1 CKKAYEFSNVPF
13 KICHKP
19 TREKSPVGKIQPA
32 LYQTEDVTCTNS
44 RETLG
49 TPCGKLLFTL
59 KYDRDVEGL
68 IVRVSRVNSLT
79 KFSTVFYSNHPIP
92 NLVHQ
97 RTKEKR
103 VSYREV
109 LFLKVPLTQNS
120 NVSPEDS
127 HTEQYCSSGDSHTEQ
142 YCFSR
147 GLSHRTEMKDLGEIM
162 LALCYLP
169 TAGRL
174 TVTVVKAQTLKPVD
188 ITGTSDPYVKVC
200 LMCQGKRM
208 KKKKTS
214 VKKDTL
220 NPVYNEALV
229 FDVPAENIEDVNLLV
244 KVLDY
249 DRVGISEIMGCCG
262 LGSGCVGLGRD
273 HWLEMIDN
281 PRKPVAQW
289 HPLTENVQ
297 DYQELTQPS
306 TVKCINIG

>member
-1 CKKAYEFSNVPF
+1 
-13 KICHKP
+13 CHKP

-68 IVRVSRVNSLT
+68 IVR
-79 KFSTVFYSNHPIP
+79 
-92 NLVHQ
+92 
-97 RTKEKR
+97 
-103 VSYREV
+103 
-109 LFLKVPLTQNS
+109 
-120 NVSPEDS
+120 
-127 HTEQYCSSGDSHTEQ
+127 
-142 YCFSR
+142 
-147 GLSHRTEMKDLGEIM
+147 EMKDLGEIM